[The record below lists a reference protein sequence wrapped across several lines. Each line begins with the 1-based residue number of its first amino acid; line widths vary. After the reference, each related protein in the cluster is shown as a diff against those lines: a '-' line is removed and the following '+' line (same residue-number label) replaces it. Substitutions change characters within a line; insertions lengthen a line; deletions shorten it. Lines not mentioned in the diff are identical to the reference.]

1 MTAPTVSRGRVPV
14 WVLVLYLVY
23 LFAAWWASELLV
35 VPRLAGLSPLAFAL
49 VRDVGLKVLLWL
61 LPALF
66 LMKQYEDR
74 LALSRRDLFR
84 APDSWTL
91 CLEVLALFAVCLL
104 AGNLVRNHGLAIAP
118 GFGLDDVLWLV
129 FVGLC
134 EETVFRGWLLNA
146 LWTRADL
153 EGPSLPWKPVA
164 VTSVLFLLIH
174 FPIWQRTGA
183 LLTNLTGGA
192 FLSILVLSVVFSWT
206 LWKTRTLTVPILL
219 HTAWDLL
226 VTLLA

>member
-1 MTAPTVSRGRVPV
+1 MDMNESKKRIDE
-14 WVLVLYLVY
+14 LVQTLNYHAHLYYVEDTNEI
-23 LFAAWWASELLV
+23 S
-35 VPRLAGLSPLAFAL
+35 
-49 VRDVGLKVLLWL
+49 D
-61 LPALF
+61 
-66 LMKQYEDR
+66 YEYDMLQR
-74 LALSRRDLFR
+74 
-84 APDSWTL
+84 
-91 CLEVLALFAVCLL
+91 ELL

-164 VTSVLFLLIH
+164 LTSVLFLLIH

-192 FLSILVLSVVFSWT
+192 FLSILVLSAVFSWT